1 MRFKHCYVIAI
12 AVPKNASES
21 IHEALAFVYP
31 NGEQNRIHDH
41 FPLFNVLADGR
52 EHIPKYFCFSTVRD
66 PVERFV
72 SAWWFLQWN
81 TGEFEKQAWNPL
93 EKRPGTH
100 QYLNDINQ
108 AIELMEKMI
117 IPNTDSIPAT
127 DYWCQIGPLD
137 YVLHPQWI
145 YCVDVD
151 GFIPEWMNIFSLDE
165 LIKQWP
171 ELTEKYFTW
180 GNWKAL
186 PLPKINSTP
195 PDLKKSVEETLTHD
209 QIQRVRAVY
218 EKDYILFS
226 KYFEKN
232 LVT

>member
-1 MRFKHCYVIAI
+1 MRFKHCYVIAV

-31 NGEQNRIHDH
+31 NGEQNRLHDH
-41 FPLFNVLADGR
+41 FPLFNILADGR
-52 EHIPKYFCFSTVRD
+52 EHIPKYFCFATVRD
-66 PVERFV
+66 PIERFV

-100 QYLNDINQ
+100 QYLNDIEQ
-108 AIELMEKMI
+108 AIQLMEKTI
-117 IPNTDSIPAT
+117 IPNADSIPAT
-127 DYWCQIGPLD
+127 DYWCQVGPLD
-137 YVLHPQWI
+137 FVLHPQWI

-151 GFIPEWMNIFSLDE
+151 GIIPEWMNIISLDN
-165 LIKQWP
+165 LVKQWP
-171 ELTEKYFTW
+171 ELTEKHFTW

-195 PDLKKSVEETLTHD
+195 PELKKPIEETLTPS
-209 QIQRVRAVY
+209 QIQRVKAIY
-218 EKDYILFS
+218 EKDYRLFS
-226 KYFEKN
+226 KYF
-232 LVT
+232 

>member
-12 AVPKNASES
+12 AIPKNASES

-31 NGEQNRIHDH
+31 NGEQNRIHEH
-41 FPLFNVLADGR
+41 YPLFQVLADGR
-52 EHIPKYFCFSTVRD
+52 ENVSKYFCFATVRD

-81 TGEFEKQAWNPL
+81 TGVFERQAWNPE

-100 QYLNDINQ
+100 QFLSDIETTIQ
-108 AIELMEKMI
+108 LLEKQI
-117 IPNTDSIPAT
+117 QPNADSDYGT
-127 DYWCQIGPLD
+127 YWCQVSQID

-151 GFIPEWMNIFSLDE
+151 GLIPEWMNIFSLDE

-195 PDLKKSVEETLTHD
+195 SDLKKSVEETLTPN

-218 EKDYILFS
+218 EKDYRLFS

>member
-31 NGEQNRIHDH
+31 NGEQNRLHDH

-52 EHIPKYFCFSTVRD
+52 EHVPKYFCFATVRD

-81 TGEFEKQAWNPL
+81 TGEFEKQPYNPL

-100 QYLNDINQ
+100 QYLNDIEQ
-108 AIELMEKMI
+108 AIQLMEKII

-127 DYWCQIGPLD
+127 DYWCQVGSLD

-151 GFIPEWMNIFSLDE
+151 GLIPEWMNIFSLDN
-165 LIKQWP
+165 LVKQWP
-171 ELTEKYFTW
+171 ELTEKHFTW
-180 GNWKAL
+180 GSWKAQ
-186 PLPKINSTP
+186 PLPKINATP
-195 PDLKKSVEETLTHD
+195 PELKKSVEETLTPE
-209 QIQRVRAVY
+209 QIERVRAIY
-218 EKDYILFS
+218 EKDYRLFS
-226 KYFEKN
+226 KYF
-232 LVT
+232 